1 MCNKEGSVF
10 IAPVCHKL
18 IKDMKFN
25 IRCMSAQD
33 WPAVSEIYREGIETG
48 NATFEKSIPSWNEW
62 DMAHL
67 PKCRMVAALN
77 DEIIAWAALTP
88 VSGRCV
94 YAGVAEVS
102 LYVSAKFRG
111 QGIGTEMLGQMV
123 TESENEGIWTLQAGI
138 FPENEASVR
147 MHEKLGFRIVGRREK
162 IGKMDA
168 VWRDTVLLEKRSS
181 KTGI

>member
-1 MCNKEGSVF
+1 MFNKDRSVF
-10 IAPVCHKL
+10 ISPVRHKL
-18 IKDMKFN
+18 INGMKFN

-67 PKCRMVAALN
+67 TKCRKVAVLN
-77 DEIIAWAALTP
+77 DEIIAWAALSP

-102 LYVSAKFRG
+102 LYVAAKFRG
-111 QGIGTEMLGQMV
+111 QGIGTEILGWMIA
-123 TESENEGIWTLQAGI
+123 ESENEGIWTLQAGV
-138 FPENEASVR
+138 FPENEASIR
-147 MHEKLGFRIVGRREK
+147 MHDKLGFRIVGRREK
-162 IGKMDA
+162 IGKMNG